1 MKASQSQFTNYASV
15 LFYALCFMLFVIFNS
30 GLNLVL
36 QYQNKQTG
44 IELAEQLQQPLVN
57 KQQLLVNTPFTLAP
71 DKVSVYVKQQKQY
84 FSSNSKGVLLYSWP
98 LWYAYSDLFIIM
110 NVFILVIIF
119 AVRRAILLKTRVN
132 NSMVLKRNQSDGYK
146 KVCYTPKTMPSL
158 SILKTAAKE
167 QKTIGYNIFALIQ
180 CECHFDI
187 NTDLQ
192 ATLKVLLAK
201 DFTNT
206 AVISVK
212 LLTAGNF
219 AFTLKG
225 VSAIEKANCA
235 KHLHQCMLNAAY
247 ILAPR
252 VADESIKLGV
262 CTYYSNADQVM
273 VYQLA
278 RSSLTLSM
286 QSRVKHYHQL
296 ALNCSHLKVAD
307 ENLVKQGIE
316 KQKLAILFQP
326 VYELDSGII
335 IKHHV
340 LIKSSDKTNKQ
351 LFNQDYISQF
361 YNEDEALLL
370 DQAVVMQVK
379 KLLLI
384 EKSSSVISIKLH
396 PKSWFNSEFWGWLSK
411 HMNELKSLH
420 TLQFLINEADFLNN
434 QDRLQTAFSAI
445 TALNFNIVIDEV
457 RSSKS
462 IFNFTH
468 NKQIVGLNLAYELV
482 HGIDHNYF
490 QQKSVRGIVHIGK
503 LLSLPVVASSV
514 ETYQELQ
521 FLKAIGVSTAQGGYF
536 SGLLPDFTQVAFH

>member
-30 GLNLVL
+30 GLNLIL
-36 QYQNKQTG
+36 QYQNEQAG
-44 IELAEQLQQPLVN
+44 IVLAKQLQQPLIN
-57 KQQLLVNTPFTLAP
+57 KQQLLANTPFTLAP
-71 DKVSVYVKQQKQY
+71 DKVSVYVKQQKHY
-84 FSSNSKGVLLYSWP
+84 FSANSKGVLLYSWP
-98 LWYAYSDLFIIM
+98 TWYAYNHLFIIM
-110 NVFILVIIF
+110 NLFILTIVF
-119 AVRRAILLKTRVN
+119 AARRFILLKATVN
-132 NSMVLKRNQSDGYK
+132 SSVPIQRKQNDDHK
-146 KVCYTPKTMPSL
+146 KVCHTPKIKSPQPV
-158 SILKTAAKE
+158 IEIAAKE
-167 QKTIGYNIFALIQ
+167 FKTAGYNIFALIQ
-180 CECHFDI
+180 CECHFDT

-201 DFTNT
+201 GFTNT
-206 AVISVK
+206 AAISVK

-219 AFTLKG
+219 AFTFKG

-235 KHLHQCMLNAAY
+235 KHLHQCMLNAAH

-252 VADESIKLGV
+252 VTKECIKLGV

-296 ALNCSHLKVAD
+296 ALNCNHLKVAD

-326 VYELDSGII
+326 VYELDSGTIV
-335 IKHHV
+335 KHHV
-340 LIKSSDKTNKQ
+340 LIKSSDKANKQ
-351 LFNQDYISQF
+351 LLNQEYISQF
-361 YNEDEALLL
+361 YNEGEALVF

-384 EKSSSVISIKLH
+384 EKSSSVVSIKLH
-396 PKSWFNSEFWGWLSK
+396 PKNWFNSEFWCWLST
-411 HMNELKSLH
+411 HTSDLKSLH
-420 TLQFLINEADFLNN
+420 TLQFLINEADFLNC
-434 QDRLQTAFSAI
+434 QDRLQVAFSTI

-457 RSSKS
+457 KSSKS

-468 NKQIVGLNLAYELV
+468 NKQIAGLNLAFELV
-482 HGIDHNYF
+482 HGIDHNYL
-490 QQKSVRGIVHIGK
+490 QQKSVRGIVHISK

-521 FLKAIGVSTAQGGYF
+521 FLKVIGVSTAQGGYF
-536 SGLLPDFTQVAFH
+536 SRLLPDYTQVAFH

>member
-1 MKASQSQFTNYASV
+1 MKASQSQFTNYASA

-44 IELAEQLQQPLVN
+44 IELAKQLQQPLAN
-57 KQQLLVNTPFTLAP
+57 EQQLLANTPFTLAP
-71 DKVSVYVKQQKQY
+71 DKVSVYIKQKKHY
-84 FSSNSKGVLLYSWP
+84 FSSNSKGILLYSWP
-98 LWYAYSDLFIIM
+98 TWYAYNYLFIIM
-110 NVFILVIIF
+110 NMFILAIIF
-119 AVRRAILLKTRVN
+119 AARRFILFKATK
-132 NSMVLKRNQSDGYK
+132 NSSVTLKRKQNDGYK
-146 KVCYTPKTMPSL
+146 KVCHTPRIKPTQPVL
-158 SILKTAAKE
+158 ENVVKE
-167 QKTIGYNIFALIQ
+167 QKIIDYNIFALIQ
-180 CECHFDI
+180 CECHFDT
-187 NTDLQ
+187 NTDLP

-212 LLTAGNF
+212 QLTAGKF
-219 AFTLKG
+219 AFTFTG
-225 VSAIEKANCA
+225 VSAIDKKSCA
-235 KHLHQCMLNAAY
+235 KYLHQYMLNAAH

-252 VADESIKLGV
+252 VADESIKLGL

-286 QSRVKHYHQL
+286 QSRVQHYHQL
-296 ALNCSHLKVAD
+296 AINCSHLQMLNKNPVTQR
-307 ENLVKQGIE
+307 VE

-326 VYELDSGII
+326 VYELDSGAI

-340 LIKSSDKTNKQ
+340 LIKSSDKANKQ

-370 DQAVVMQVK
+370 DQAVVIQVK
-379 KLLLI
+379 KLLLV

-396 PKSWFNSEFWGWLSK
+396 PKNWFNSEFWCWLSK
-411 HMNELKSLH
+411 HMSELKSLH
-420 TLQFLINEADFLNN
+420 TLQFLINEADFLNS
-434 QDRLQTAFSAI
+434 QDRLQAAFSTI

-468 NKQIVGLNLAYELV
+468 NKQIAGLNLAHELV
-482 HGIDHNYF
+482 HGIDHNYL

-521 FLKAIGVSTAQGGYF
+521 FLKVIGVSTAQGGYF